1 MIIGWIVLSVLCG
14 IYASNKG
21 KSFFGYFILAILL
34 SPLIGFV
41 AAMIA
46 KDESKSLKSN
56 TISDEDSQ
64 VNQKSNISVS
74 DEIIKLNELKEK
86 GILTEEEFNEQKK
99 KLLKQQINNE
109 KNTTYITL
117 LRHIICL

>member
-1 MIIGWIVLSVLCG
+1 MIIGWIVLSVLCV

-64 VNQKSNISVS
+64 VKQKSNISVS

-86 GILTEEEFNEQKK
+86 GILTEEEFTEQKN
-99 KLLKQQINNE
+99 KLLKQ
-109 KNTTYITL
+109 
-117 LRHIICL
+117 